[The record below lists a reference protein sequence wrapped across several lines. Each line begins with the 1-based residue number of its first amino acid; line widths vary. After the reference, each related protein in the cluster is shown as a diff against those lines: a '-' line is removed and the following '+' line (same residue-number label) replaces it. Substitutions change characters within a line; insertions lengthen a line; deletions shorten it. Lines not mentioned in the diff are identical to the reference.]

1 MYTHEELLR
10 AIDSFEP
17 SESLSNQTKAEVK
30 AVATQIGFNAPD
42 ATCKCKD
49 KYNDLI
55 IKLKLWRKEHFEPV
69 HYTMK
74 RGIIRK
80 GPDGKNIFALNLNDA
95 KAEWLLQ
102 FDPEAPKYI
111 KKIADYEPVQ
121 KESAE
126 PTESSTDPSALPESA
141 GNEHAQNELEE
152 LFESNTEQPA
162 PEAPAETKTKKKS
175 KKKH

>member
-10 AIDSFEP
+10 TIDSFEP

-30 AVATQIGFNAPD
+30 AVASQIGFNAPD

-55 IKLKLWRKEHFEPV
+55 IKLKLWRKDHQEPC
-69 HYTMK
+69 HYSMS

-80 GPDGKNIFALNLNDA
+80 GPDGKNIFALNLDDD

-111 KKIADYEPVQ
+111 KRIADYEPVQ
-121 KESAE
+121 KEPAVQ
-126 PTESSTDPSALPESA
+126 PAPVESSDNA
-141 GNEHAQNELEE
+141 HAQEETAE
-152 LFESNTEQPA
+152 LFESSTEQLVS
-162 PEAPAETKTKKKS
+162 EVPAETKTKKKS

>member
-55 IKLKLWRKEHFEPV
+55 IKLKLWRKDHFEQC

-74 RGIIRK
+74 RGVIKK
-80 GPDGKNIFALNLNDA
+80 GPDGKNIFSLNLDDA

-111 KKIADYEPVQ
+111 KKIADHEPVQ
-121 KESAE
+121 KEPAVQ
-126 PTESSTDPSALPESA
+126 PAPVESSDNAPTQEEPA
-141 GNEHAQNELEE
+141 E
-152 LFESNTEQPA
+152 LFESSTEQPV
-162 PEAPAETKTKKKS
+162 PEVPAETKTKKKS

>member
-10 AIDSFEP
+10 AIDSFEL
-17 SESLSNQTKAEVK
+17 SESLSNQMKAEIK
-30 AVATQIGFNAPD
+30 AVASQIGFNTPD
-42 ATCKCKD
+42 TTCKCKD

-55 IKLKLWRKEHFEPV
+55 IKLKLWKKDHQEPC
-69 HYTMK
+69 HYSMS

-80 GPDGKNIFALNLNDA
+80 GPDGKNIFALNLDDA

-111 KKIADYEPVQ
+111 KRIADYEPVH
-121 KESAE
+121 KEPAVQHA
-126 PTESSTDPSALPESA
+126 PVESPDNVHTQEETA
-141 GNEHAQNELEE
+141 E
-152 LFESNTEQPA
+152 LFESSTEQLV
-162 PEAPAETKTKKKS
+162 PEVPAETKTKKKS

>member
-17 SESLSNQTKAEVK
+17 SESLSNQTKAEIK
-30 AVATQIGFNAPD
+30 AVATQIGFNVPD

-55 IKLKLWRKEHFEPV
+55 IKLKLWAKEHFEPV
-69 HYTMK
+69 HYEMK
-74 RGIIRK
+74 RGVIRK
-80 GPDGKNIFALNLNDA
+80 GPDGNIFALNLDDA

-111 KKIADYEPVQ
+111 KKIADSEPVQ
-121 KESAE
+121 KE
-126 PTESSTDPSALPESA
+126 PTGLTESGTEPSVLSESTCI
-141 GNEHAQNELEE
+141 EHVHDEPAE
-152 LFESNTEQPA
+152 LFEGSTEQPA
-162 PEAPAETKTKKKS
+162 PEVPAETKTKKKS